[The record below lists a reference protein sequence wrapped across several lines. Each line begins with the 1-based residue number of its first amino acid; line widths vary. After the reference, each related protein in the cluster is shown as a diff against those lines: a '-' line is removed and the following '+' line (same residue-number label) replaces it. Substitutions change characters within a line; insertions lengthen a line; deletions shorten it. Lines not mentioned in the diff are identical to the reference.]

1 MGSETQGCHF
11 FMRSYHYYYDYEMK
25 PSCKDLKVYDKI
37 PNFGLYSLLRE
48 TVLLHDVLK
57 TFLGLIQVAIAIHDQ
72 LSRLC

>member
-1 MGSETQGCHF
+1 MI
-11 FMRSYHYYYDYEMK
+11 MK